1 MKKFKPAFEGKL
13 RLKKNDEV
21 VVLTGKDKGKKGK
34 IIEVFPTEGKV
45 RVDGINIVKKHQK
58 NRGATT
64 TRGMINQQTGIID
77 FPAAMDASKVM
88 LVCPKCGKFTRI
100 AKDTAADGSMV
111 RKCRKCNGVI
121 D

>member
-1 MKKFKPAFEGKL
+1 MKKFKPVFEGKL

-21 VVLTGKDKGKKGK
+21 VVIAGKDKGKKGK
-34 IIEVFPTEGKV
+34 IIDVFPSEGKV
-45 RVDGINIVKKHQK
+45 KVDGINMVKKHMK

-64 TRGMINQQTGIID
+64 TKGMINQQTGIID
-77 FPAAMDASKVM
+77 FFAPMDASKVM

-100 AKDTAADGSMV
+100 AHDTAADGSKV
-111 RKCRKCNGVI
+111 RKCRKCHGDI

>member
-1 MKKFKPAFEGKL
+1 MKKFKPTFEGKL
-13 RLKKNDEV
+13 RFKKDDEV

-34 IIEVFPTEGKV
+34 IIAVFPSEGKV
-45 RVDGINIVKKHQK
+45 RVDGINMVKKHQK
-58 NRGATT
+58 SRGATT

-77 FPAAMDASKVM
+77 FPAALDASKVM

-100 AKDTAADGSMV
+100 AHDKTAEGTV
-111 RKCRKCNGVI
+111 RKCRKCNAVI

>member
-13 RLKKNDEV
+13 RLKKGDEV
-21 VVLTGKDKGKKGK
+21 VVLSGKDKGKKGK
-34 IIEVFPTEGKV
+34 IIAVFPSEGKV
-45 RVDGINIVKKHQK
+45 RVDGINMVKKHQK
-58 NRGATT
+58 SRGATT

-77 FPAAMDASKVM
+77 FPAALDASKVM

-100 AKDTAADGSMV
+100 AHDNTAEGIV
-111 RKCRKCNGVI
+111 RKCRKCNAVI